1 MTVYQVQE
9 LPSIDDPHLVRNCVC
24 VQDMR
29 RTLTAFF
36 KHILSQLVSHHV
48 TDSLCVTLAI
58 VDRAAEQALSI
69 ELLCQKNRARDAAIL
84 LLSLH
89 ELRLDLQYI
98 ALDLDRAKIWIAH
111 SQEHKKPWPV
121 PKQMQEIYVKQNE
134 RDAELSLYRNYSMVK
149 HSNPVGE
156 NFAFGTAAHRD
167 SLQLDC
173 NSNNSVTVYA
183 HLFGLGSHLRC
194 IAAAAARILDSEGID
209 VDGYVDQINGQWK
222 ILSNYNEERIRS
234 VLLGL

>member
-24 VQDMR
+24 AQDMR
-29 RTLTAFF
+29 RTLTAIFQ
-36 KHILSQLVSHHV
+36 HILSQLVSHHV

-111 SQEHKKPWPV
+111 IQEHKKPWRV

-156 NFAFGTAAHRD
+156 NFAFDIAAHRD

-173 NSNNSVTVYA
+173 NSNNSATVYV

-194 IAAAAARILDSEGID
+194 VATAAARILDSEGID

-222 ILSNYNEERIRS
+222 KLSNYNEERIRS